1 MGAHQRREI
10 PVTTT
15 NHLIP
20 AADAAERLGCTEKM
34 IRKMAWDGR
43 LPFVKVGSLLRFRP
57 EDLESFIEAHF
68 TAAAR

>member
-20 AADAAERLGCTEKM
+20 AADAAERLGCTDKM
-34 IRKMAWDGR
+34 IRKMAGDGR
-43 LPFVKVGSLLRFRP
+43 LPYVKVGSLLRFRP
-57 EDLESFIEAHF
+57 EDLESFIEANF
-68 TAAAR
+68 TAAVR

>member
-1 MGAHQRREI
+1 MGTHQRRET

-34 IRKMAWDGR
+34 IRKMALDGR

-57 EDLESFIEAHF
+57 EDLESFIEAHL